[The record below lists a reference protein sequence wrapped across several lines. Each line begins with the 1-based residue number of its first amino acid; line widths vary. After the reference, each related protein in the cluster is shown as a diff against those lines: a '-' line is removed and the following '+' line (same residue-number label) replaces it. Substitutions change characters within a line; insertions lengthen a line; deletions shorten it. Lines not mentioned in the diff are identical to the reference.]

1 MLSKSNASAAVIPY
15 KSIMRIVWVLFLLFF
30 VYLIRDILALLFVS
44 IIFAAAIDPWVNWLQ
59 KYKVPRSVSILVIY
73 IVLLAIFSLVVI
85 MLVPAMTEQI
95 IQMINNVPDYYEK
108 ISLGIHTL
116 QQRTGEGLTTV
127 SSDSVVST
135 LQTLSSTL
143 AQATKSIFVTVTSIF
158 GGILSLFVVLVIT
171 FYITVEE
178 SGMKRFLKHLIPVKH
193 RDYTM
198 DLVGRME
205 MKVGLWLRGQL
216 LLCFIVGVMVYFG
229 LLFLGV
235 EYALLLALVAG
246 ILEIIP
252 YFGPWLSG
260 AIAVLVVS
268 SDSWTKIVFVAAW
281 YFIVQQL
288 ENQIIVPKLMQK
300 VVGLNPIVVI
310 MVILIGARIGGVVGG
325 LLGVPVAAAIAVYFE
340 DMIKEKQKTEKAN

>member
-1 MLSKSNASAAVIPY
+1 MLSKTGNIAEAISY
-15 KSIMRIVWVLFLLFF
+15 KSITRVVWVLLVLFF

-44 IIFAAAIDPWVNWLQ
+44 IIFAAAIDPWVDWLK
-59 KYKVPRSVSILVIY
+59 KYKIPRAVSILVIY
-73 IVLLAIFSLVVI
+73 VVLIAVFSLIII

-95 IQMINNVPDYYEK
+95 IQMVNNIPDYYEK
-108 ISLGIHTL
+108 ISVGIHTL
-116 QQRTGEGLTTV
+116 QQKTGEGLTTV

-158 GGILSLFVVLVIT
+158 GGILSLFVVLVMT

-178 SGMKRFLKHLIPVKH
+178 DGLKKFLKYLVPVKQ
-193 RDYTM
+193 RDYVM
-198 DLVGRME
+198 DLVERME
-205 MKVGLWLRGQL
+205 KKVGLWLRGQL
-216 LLCFIVGVMVYFG
+216 LLCFIVGIMVYFG

-235 EYALLLALVAG
+235 EYALLLALVPG

-260 AIAVLVVS
+260 LIAVLVVS
-268 SDSWTKIVFVAAW
+268 SDSWAKIIFVAAL

-288 ENQIIVPKLMQK
+288 ENQVIVPKIMER
-300 VVGLNPIVVI
+300 VVGLNPIIVI
-310 MVILIGARIGGVVGG
+310 MAILIGARLGGVVGG

-340 DMIKEKQKTEKAN
+340 DILKEKQVREKND